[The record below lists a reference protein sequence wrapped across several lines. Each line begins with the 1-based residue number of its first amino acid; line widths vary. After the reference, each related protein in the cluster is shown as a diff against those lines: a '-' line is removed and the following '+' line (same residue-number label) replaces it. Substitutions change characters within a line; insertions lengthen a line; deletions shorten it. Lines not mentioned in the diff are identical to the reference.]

1 MSAVI
6 GGKKVPDYLLGKL
19 NETNLN
25 NAEDIVLK
33 NALEKDGYLFLR
45 KVIENDK
52 ITEARKDIFNKLGE
66 VEEIQYPYVDGIS
79 SGKSKRDIMFSNRGE
94 FWEEVSNLKSL
105 RNVTNG
111 QNLKSVFDK
120 IFGTPAVGFDFIFL
134 RAVAGGKFTHMHC
147 DSGFFTRKTKKVLT
161 CWLVLTDVTL
171 EKGPL
176 FIIKDSH
183 KFKDIYEKYKGFDVD
198 IHKNIKATIDT
209 HPVDFAKER
218 NTKILTAEF
227 KPGDAL
233 IFGMYTVHGTF
244 ENHTKDNKIRLTCD
258 IRFQPINE
266 PKDPRYFGPKPG
278 GTTGGGYGELNS
290 ARPLNEDW
298 HIR

>member
-6 GGKKVPDYLLGKL
+6 GGKKVPDNLLGKL
-19 NETNLN
+19 KETNLN
-25 NAEDIVLK
+25 SAEDTDLR

-45 KVIENDK
+45 NVIENDQ

-79 SGKSKRDIMFSNRGE
+79 SGKSKRDMMFSNRGE

-147 DSGFFTRKTKKVLT
+147 DSGFFTRKTEKVLT
-161 CWLVLTDVTL
+161 CWLVLTDVSL

-183 KFKDIYEKYKGFDVD
+183 KFK
-198 IHKNIKATIDT
+198 
-209 HPVDFAKER
+209 
-218 NTKILTAEF
+218 
-227 KPGDAL
+227 
-233 IFGMYTVHGTF
+233 
-244 ENHTKDNKIRLTCD
+244 
-258 IRFQPINE
+258 
-266 PKDPRYFGPKPG
+266 
-278 GTTGGGYGELNS
+278 
-290 ARPLNEDW
+290 
-298 HIR
+298 

>member
-6 GGKKVPDYLLGKL
+6 GGIKVPDYLLGKL

-25 NAEDIVLK
+25 NAEDIDLR

-45 KVIENDK
+45 NVIENDQ
-52 ITEARKDIFNKLGE
+52 ITEARKDIFYKLGE
-66 VEEIQYPYVDGIS
+66 VEEIQYPYIDGIS
-79 SGKSKRDIMFSNRGE
+79 SGKSKRDMMFSNRGE
-94 FWEEVSNLKSL
+94 FWKEVSNLKSL
-105 RNVTNG
+105 RKVTNG
-111 QNLKSVFDK
+111 QTLKSVFNK

-147 DSGFFTRKTKKVLT
+147 DSGFFTRKTEKVLT
-161 CWLVLTDVTL
+161 CWLVLTDVSL

-183 KFKDIYEKYKGFDVD
+183 KFKDIHEKYKGFDVD
-198 IHKNIKATIDT
+198 THKNIKATIET

-244 ENHTKDNKIRLTCD
+244 ENHSKDNKIRLTCD
-258 IRFQPINE
+258 IRFQPTNE
-266 PKDPRYFGPKPG
+266 PKDPRYFGSNPG